1 MSGLGVEVDPNEVAG
16 ERQNNAPAPANHLQ
30 SLDEQTRN
38 QIDLISNL
46 TLDDNSDQ
54 CIPKV
59 IDSLQG
65 IRIIGASAG
74 HRHSMFLDAQ
84 GNVYTCGDG
93 SGGALGHGD
102 LYKQEIPMRVM
113 YFGE

>member
-1 MSGLGVEVDPNEVAG
+1 MSGLGVDTEAEEVETAEHP
-16 ERQNNAPAPANHLQ
+16 PPANL
-30 SLDEQTRN
+30 SLLDEETRN

-46 TLDDNSDQ
+46 TLDDSSDQ

-74 HRHSMFLDAQ
+74 HRHSIFLDAE

-93 SGGALGHGD
+93 SGGALGHNS
-102 LYKQEIPMRVM
+102 LENLQIPMRVM
-113 YFGE
+113 YFGEKL

>member
-1 MSGLGVEVDPNEVAG
+1 MSGLGTEVEEEENV
-16 ERQNNAPAPANHLQ
+16 RQDIPMAAAT
-30 SLDEQTRN
+30 SILDEDTRN
-38 QIDLISNL
+38 QIDLLANL

-59 IDSLQG
+59 VDSLQG
-65 IRIIGASAG
+65 IKIVGASAG
-74 HRHSMFLDAQ
+74 HRHSMFLDNQ

-102 LYKQEIPMRVM
+102 LDKQEIPMKVM
-113 YFGE
+113 YFGKN